1 MKFVVRREPWAG
13 TTDLYARVELNGVS
27 HAVLCADPVIKKVDP
42 GETWPRFLSLDDMFG
57 GNTAQS
63 LFDALWEAGYR
74 PHNGESSQAHVDA
87 LKYHLEDMRRLA
99 FPKERE

>member
-1 MKFVVRREPWAG
+1 MKFTVRREPWSG
-13 TTDLYARVELNGVS
+13 TTDLYARVELNGVA
-27 HAVLCADPVIKKVDP
+27 HAVLCSDPVIQKVEP
-42 GETWPRFLSLDDMFG
+42 GVHWPRFMSLDDMFG

-63 LFDALWEAGYR
+63 LFDALWEAGFR

-99 FPKERE
+99 LPPK